1 MKFKVLLITIVFLA
15 AVIPTAWGAS
25 LLTVD
30 GGYGELAMPRNDD
43 GSSSMLDLPFS
54 VDFYGN
60 TYDKFWINN
69 NGNITFNGGLSSYTP
84 QPFPISSL
92 PMIAPYWG
100 DVDTRGA
107 AGIGDVWVASP
118 NEDTVMVTW
127 KDVGYYSQNH
137 DKTNS
142 FQLIL
147 TDRSGGDFDVQFRY
161 ERLEW
166 TTGDA
171 SGGSWG
177 LGGTPAQA
185 GYDAG
190 NGQQYFILPGSRT
203 ADVLNL
209 VNTSNTGEAGVWS
222 FAIRN
227 GQLPGATA
235 DNPILPTVPP
245 DTTQNPQWDFE
256 FNVVLNQPIFI
267 DPVVA
272 IGYDYF
278 VNAGP
283 LFASVLLP
291 DSIGDGLYD
300 LYLWNGNDWAL
311 SVADLAGGAQ
321 YTFGSPVD
329 RFRILGIETGA
340 NLNPSDPTAF
350 VTGLT
355 FNGTGTVDMTM
366 DPLTLTVGTQVPEPG
381 TFVLLG
387 IGLAGLAGLRKFRR

>member
-1 MKFKVLLITIVFLA
+1 MKFKVLLITIVFLS
-15 AVIPTAWGAS
+15 AVIPTALGAS
-25 LLTVD
+25 LLTFD
-30 GGYGELAMPRNDD
+30 GGYGELAMLRNDD
-43 GSSSMLDLPFS
+43 GSSNRLDLPFS

-60 TYDKFWINN
+60 TYDKFWVNN

-100 DVDTRGA
+100 DVDTRGV
-107 AGIGDVWVASP
+107 GDVWVGSP
-118 NEDTVMVTW
+118 NDDTVMVTW
-127 KDVGYYSQNH
+127 RNVGYYGSH
-137 DKTNS
+137 TDKTNS

-161 ERLEW
+161 EQLQW

-171 SGGSWG
+171 SGGSGG

-209 VNTSNTGEAGVWS
+209 VNTSNTGETGVWS

-245 DTTQNPQWDFE
+245 DTTQDPQWDFE

-272 IGYDYF
+272 VGYDYF

-300 LYLWNGNDWAL
+300 LYLWNGSAWGL
-311 SVADLAGGAQ
+311 SVANLAGGAQ
-321 YTFGSPVD
+321 YNFGSPVD

-366 DPLTLTVGTQVPEPG
+366 DPLTVTVGTQVPEPG

-387 IGLAGLAGLRKFRR
+387 IGLAGLAGLKRFRR